1 MFHGKIDELPRHVEC
16 MEAILKSGASALL
29 AYSVHYGMAKFYNYA
44 CVPDG
49 FWGYMSGMI
58 STGSPVCQ
66 AGVQVLTNT
75 QVSYSSM
82 VMMGITRVVIDIV
95 APGPSIGAK

>member
-1 MFHGKIDELPRHVEC
+1 MKALPPHLES
-16 MEAILKSGASALL
+16 MEAILKTAASALL
-29 AYSVHYGMAKFYNYA
+29 AYTTHYGMAKFYNYA

-49 FWGYMSGMI
+49 FWGYINGMI

-66 AGVQVLTNT
+66 AGVQVLTHT

-82 VMMGITRVVIDIV
+82 VMMGITRVLIDVV
-95 APGPSIGAK
+95 APGSSEQIKDA